1 MGGQCLC
8 VSVCA
13 QIYVQ
18 VSWTMFLIKIMDILQ
33 YKISTHHKIIH
44 KFAPNVI
51 THPANHNIFTTVV
64 AKRESAIRWSIS
76 LLDSRVATSHLAT
89 ETFTY
94 TSLLAII
101 IISHFSKSSFT
112 FCEQFV
118 MCLSVCIYAFYQP
131 LHLFQNHIVWQGIQ
145 VSDDF
150 HHQSKS
156 KLVRTF
162 RLNLF

>member
-76 LLDSRVATSHLAT
+76 LLDTRVATSHLAT

-101 IISHFSKSSFT
+101 IITLLAIFRKVPLHFVSNSWCVYPFVFMLFTSHCIFSKITLSDRESKCLMIFIINQNQNL
-112 FCEQFV
+112 FA
-118 MCLSVCIYAFYQP
+118 LSV
-131 LHLFQNHIVWQGIQ
+131 
-145 VSDDF
+145 
-150 HHQSKS
+150 
-156 KLVRTF
+156 
-162 RLNLF
+162 